1 MIRNDP
7 NSEVNVPLLTLMR
20 RLDVEHEIGARIP
33 AATTASGLA
42 APTMNDEDH
51 TSYPSRHPSPS
62 ERGLDDAP
70 RPSDLVERCL
80 DRAVLAF
87 TARWF
92 PLHLHAIELDKIV
105 TNSWRC
111 SRADMVVLLNQVS
124 YRSMLALYLFAQ
136 TPVPVGI
143 PEEEELGGITG
154 PVCMHTA
161 LMHIQKMR
169 QRCDPG
175 KFLKA

>member
-1 MIRNDP
+1 MPI
-7 NSEVNVPLLTLMR
+7 
-20 RLDVEHEIGARIP
+20 
-33 AATTASGLA
+33 ATTAPGLA

-51 TSYPSRHPSPS
+51 TSNPSRHLPLS
-62 ERGLDDAP
+62 ERCLDGAS
-70 RPSDLVERCL
+70 RSGDLVERCL

-87 TARWF
+87 TARWL
-92 PLHLHAIELDKIV
+92 PLCLHAIEIDKV
-105 TNSWRC
+105 MTDSWRC
-111 SRADMVVLLNQVS
+111 SRADMLVLLNQVS

-143 PEEEELGGITG
+143 LKEEELGGITG

-169 QRCDPG
+169 QRCNPG
-175 KFLKA
+175 KPFKRPVTRAHMRFQS